1 MPGEHRERGREE
13 RRTRDAGARGERDAG
28 PRGEPDARDSSG
40 RGERDVGQGGEL
52 DARDSSERE
61 PRATNDTRAFLHVRA
76 RVDGRGAPRLDVD
89 LTLDDGLCAVMGASG
104 AGKTTL
110 LETIAGLTRP
120 SEGHVAIGA
129 RVVFD
134 ARDRIFVP
142 PHRREV
148 GFVFQS
154 LALFPHLSVRQ
165 NVAYGVRDRAR
176 RRELADTWLARTH
189 AASLAERR
197 PDTLSG
203 GEAQR
208 VALARAFAAEP
219 KLLLLDEPFSA
230 LDRAL
235 RAELGDVVRALHEE
249 TRVPVVLVTHHRE
262 DAERLA
268 SRVVT
273 LDAGRVIDAA

>member
-1 MPGEHRERGREE
+1 MPGETSH
-13 RRTRDAGARGERDAG
+13 DASARSDGTESRHD
-28 PRGEPDARDSSG
+28 
-40 RGERDVGQGGEL
+40 
-52 DARDSSERE
+52 
-61 PRATNDTRAFLHVRA
+61 AFLRVRA
-76 RVDGRGAPRLDVD
+76 RVDGRGSPRLDVD
-89 LTLDDGLCAVMGASG
+89 LTLPRGLTAVMGASG

-110 LETIAGLTRP
+110 LETIAGLTTP
-120 SEGHVAIGA
+120 TEGHVAIGE

-134 ARDRIFVP
+134 TTQRVFIP
-142 PHRREV
+142 THRRDV

-154 LALFPHLSVRQ
+154 LALFPHLTVRQ

-176 RRELADTWLARTH
+176 RDDLAETWLASTH
-189 AASLAERR
+189 ASKLADRR

-230 LDRAL
+230 LDRVL
-235 RAELGDVVRALHEE
+235 RAELGDVVRTLHEA
-249 TRVPVVLVTHHRE
+249 TRVPIVLVTHHRE

-268 SRVVT
+268 SRIVT
-273 LDAGRVIDAA
+273 LDAGRVVDA

>member
-1 MPGEHRERGREE
+1 MPGERRERGREE
-13 RRTRDAGARGERDAG
+13 RGARDAGARGERGARDAGARGERDA
-28 PRGEPDARDSSG
+28 RESG
-40 RGERDVGQGGEL
+40 
-52 DARDSSERE
+52 ERE
-61 PRATNDTRAFLHVRA
+61 PGATGETRAFLRVRA

-89 LTLDDGLCAVMGASG
+89 LTLDAGLCAVMGASG

-165 NVAYGVRDRAR
+165 NVAYAVRDRAR
-176 RRELADTWLARTH
+176 RRELADTWLTRTH
-189 AASLAERR
+189 AAPLADRR

-249 TRVPVVLVTHHRE
+249 TRVPMVLVTHHRE

-268 SRVVT
+268 SRIVT
-273 LDAGRVIDAA
+273 LDAGRVVDAA

>member
-1 MPGEHRERGREE
+1 MPGERRESDPREE
-13 RRTRDAGARGERDAG
+13 RGARSPHEERG
-28 PRGEPDARDSSG
+28 VREPREDPAHD
-40 RGERDVGQGGEL
+40 
-52 DARDSSERE
+52 
-61 PRATNDTRAFLHVRA
+61 PRATNEARTFLRVRA

-89 LTLDDGLCAVMGASG
+89 LTLDAGLCAVMGASG

-120 SEGHVAIGA
+120 REGHVAIGE

-154 LALFPHLSVRQ
+154 LALFPHLTVRQ

-176 RRELADTWLARTH
+176 LRELADTWLARTH
-189 AASLAERR
+189 AAPLADRR

-249 TRVPVVLVTHHRE
+249 TRVPIVLVTHHRE

-268 SRVVT
+268 SRIVT
-273 LDAGRVIDAA
+273 LDAGRVADAA